1 MRFSMRVLL
10 AGLFSTGLSLMSFAS
25 SAETTEFKEGEQYK
39 LVRDVQ
45 KPLDAKRILVEEAF
59 WYGCQHCFHFDPKVE
74 AWRKTKAADVDF
86 ARLPSSLGHP
96 EGVLHQKAYFTA
108 QSLNIGDKIHTPLFD
123 GIHVKHDTSLFTQGG
138 IGTLFYRQ
146 AAISEDVFNGTFA
159 GFAVDSQVRRTDAL
173 LRAYGIASVPA
184 IVVGGKYTTNA
195 SLAGDF
201 DKMIKVTDFLIE
213 KVRQERKK

>member
-1 MRFSMRVLL
+1 MRFSMLLLL
-10 AGLFSTGLSLMSFAS
+10 ASVFAGLSLMSLPGL
-25 SAETTEFKEGEQYK
+25 AETPAFKEGEQYK

-45 KPLDAKRILVEEAF
+45 KPIDPKRILVEEAF
-59 WYGCQHCFHFDPKVE
+59 WYGCQHCFHFDPKIE
-74 AWRKTKAADVDF
+74 AWRKTRAADVDF

-123 GIHVKHDTSLFTQGG
+123 AIHVKHDTSLFTQGG
-138 IGTLFYRQ
+138 IATLFYRQ
-146 AAISEDVFNGTFA
+146 AAISEEVFNGTFT